1 MICGFG
7 RREETKQVEKD
18 ATCVIPERGN
28 NVPIVCKFALDLLV
42 LL

>member
-18 ATCVIPERGN
+18 ATCVIRERGS